1 MILDEF
7 LTSRIAL
14 PEQILMILVLQR
26 CLSFTLRIRIPQR
39 GRKPKEGSDVS
50 SRQLIS
56 GADILL
62 IGP

>member
-1 MILDEF
+1 MIVDEF
-7 LTSRIAL
+7 MTPRIAL
-14 PEQILMILVLQR
+14 PEPILMILVLQL
-26 CLSFTLRIRIPQR
+26 CLSFTLIPQR
-39 GRKPKEGSDVS
+39 GRKPKEGNDVS

>member
-7 LTSRIAL
+7 LPPRIDL
-14 PEQILMILVLQR
+14 PEPMLMILVLQL
-26 CLSFTLRIRIPQR
+26 CLSFTLIPQR
-39 GRKPKEGSDVS
+39 GRKPEEGSDVS